1 MTPVKRRSLFPLICC
16 GILFL
21 AVLLLLPSCGE
32 KEAGKPYDFL
42 VTFNYN
48 VGNLDVSCPD
58 QYLGVKSGGL
68 VGIQPGFNDDFKLRP
83 VANYYIEGW
92 YTARLAAD
100 GTPEKDAET
109 GRVLLD
115 RKWNFE
121 SDAVTADTVLYAN
134 LIRQSTL
141 SFVDIATGEV
151 IKTLTG
157 TPGSRQNELISVL
170 APKKDGYTLV
180 GYFNDA
186 AKTSRFQWPFTFG
199 EEDTTAYVEFL
210 EGTWSIA
217 DSAEAFK
224 RGISGNKNIYVT
236 ADLDFSN
243 TTWVTT
249 SYNGTIEGNGHK
261 LTGLT
266 LTKEGS
272 KNSTAGFGLF
282 TTLGANT
289 RISNLTIENLTVRF
303 SASLAGSY
311 QVAPLADELMAGA
324 KFDHFTIT
332 GTLTYDFTKAPASAA
347 YELAVKN
354 GMADADMT
362 DCRFDITLV
371 SAGE

>member
-1 MTPVKRRSLFPLICC
+1 MTFVKRKTFFPLLC

-21 AVLLLLPSCGE
+21 ATLLLLPSCRE
-32 KEAGKPYDFL
+32 KETGKPYDFL

-48 VGNLDVSCPD
+48 VGTLDVSCPD

-83 VANYYIEGW
+83 VSNYYIEGW
-92 YTARLAAD
+92 YTAKCAPD

-121 SDAVTADTVLYAN
+121 SDTVTADTVLYAN
-134 LIRQSTL
+134 LIRQSML

-151 IKTLTG
+151 VKTLTG

-180 GYFNDA
+180 GYYTDA
-186 AKTSRFQWPFTFG
+186 AKTSRFQWPFTFA

-217 DSAEAFK
+217 DSADAFK

-236 ADLDFSN
+236 ADIDF
-243 TTWVTT
+243 TGKTWVTT
-249 SYNGTIEGNGHK
+249 AYNGTIEGNGHK

-272 KNSTAGFGLF
+272 KTATGGFGLF
-282 TTLGANT
+282 TTLGANAQI
-289 RISNLTIENLTVRF
+289 RDLTVENLTVRF

-311 QVAPLADELMAGA
+311 QVAPLADEIKAGA
-324 KFDHFTIT
+324 RFERVCVT
-332 GTLTYDFTKAPASAA
+332 GTLTYDFSKAPASTV
-347 YELAVKN
+347 YSLAVKN
-354 GMADADMT
+354 GAAESDMT
-362 DCRFDITLV
+362 DCTFNISLV
-371 SAGE
+371 NANE

>member
-1 MTPVKRRSLFPLICC
+1 MTHVKRRSFFPLLC

-21 AVLLLLPSCGE
+21 AALLLLPSCGG
-32 KEAGKPYDFL
+32 KEEGKPYDFL

-68 VGIQPGFNDDFKLRP
+68 VGIQPGFNDDFKLLP
-83 VANYYIEGW
+83 VSNYYIEGW
-92 YTARLAAD
+92 YTARLASD

-121 SDAVTADTVLYAN
+121 SDSVTADTVLYAN

-151 IKTLTG
+151 IKTLTAA
-157 TPGSRQNELISVL
+157 PGSRQNELISVL

-180 GYFNDA
+180 GYYTDA

-199 EEDTTAYVEFL
+199 DEDTTVYVDFL
-210 EGTWSIA
+210 EGTWTIA
-217 DSAEAFK
+217 DSADAFK

-236 ADLDFSN
+236 AELDFSN
-243 TTWVTT
+243 TVWVTT

-272 KNSTAGFGLF
+272 RNATAGFGMF
-282 TTLGANT
+282 TTLGANACI
-289 RISNLTIENLTVRF
+289 RNLTVEDLTVRF
-303 SASLAGSY
+303 SASLAGTY
-311 QVAPLADELMAGA
+311 QVAPLADEIKAGA
-324 KFDHFTIT
+324 KFDHFTVT
-332 GTLTYDFTKAPASAA
+332 GTLRYDFSKAPASEV

-354 GMADADMT
+354 GMADADAA
-362 DCRFDITLV
+362 DCEFRISLV
-371 SAGE
+371 NANE